1 MDKETGGFFAVKSTL
16 CSSSK
21 HQHRQQQQHEHH
33 HGAAAG
39 DLQDVGSAEQSSL
52 AAMENEI
59 HILQSL
65 PESEFVVRCL
75 GSDWSEE
82 GGGQRMRNV
91 FLEYMPG
98 GSLSDV
104 LKQFA
109 GAQPLSEALIRSYTR
124 SILQGV
130 DYLHRHGIVHCD
142 IKGKNVLVGNAGT
155 VKLADFGS
163 AKYVNGEKAAT
174 TSTAASAAPEDGLRK
189 LQEFEDCGM
198 RKVNGTPLWMAPEVV
213 LQEEQGLPSDIWS
226 LGCTVVEMATGQAPW
241 AQIADPF
248 VALYHIGCTDEV
260 PAVPASLSPAAQDFL
275 SRCFQRDPRTR
286 WTSSQLLEHPFLTQ
300 GPELCLDVA
309 SPAPDS
315 PTSVLELEDHH
326 GSSSSSSSA
335 VFSTLGSS
343 VPRLFSPRFWKLA
356 TFQSPRGKKKQDA
369 VVEQQQQ
376 QQQQGGE
383 TSSSDCTSCCSNDWW
398 GTSPLSPCTEGGEQ
412 HWIVV
417 RSPKGN
423 NSIPHK
429 KFEEEEE
436 DEEEASTVAVVAAP
450 AITSAE
456 TIITSSAHNFLGS
469 TASLQGLT
477 LYPTQEEEELHK
489 ALVAAAVAALLTG
502 AHCTSLSTQ
511 ASSSPPPLPPS
522 MARELHSTE
531 GNELA
536 LQTCPSAGCSGFSL
550 KKAHQN
556 LLQNQHL
563 DSASISARLDMV
575 PQVVS
580 SRQNH
585 ILQCLVAGIVPVGG
599 TTEEKFLVHT
609 RRRRRRRRR
618 RRIQLRNKV
627 SSPWFSECYY
637 KHLTSFSLSQE
648 LLGLRCNQLIHF
660 MKIANSINFLTL
672 VFVFVLFLFVCACVF
687 SDFYTNFFAAFQLQ
701 LVKTHTKSFV
711 SLCLGCVCKFLTQL
725 LTAFQTPQKSS
736 SCVCK
741 ICVLTQIL
749 QLFNFTIITLVCV
762 FSVSKFLAQ
771 LLCCFSNS
779 KISILCVCVQILDSF
794 WCS

>member
-1 MDKETGGFFAVKSTL
+1 MGRSWIRGRLLGAGAFGQVNLAMDRETGGFFAVKSTL

-21 HQHRQQQQHEHH
+21 HQHHHQQQQHERH
-33 HGAAAG
+33 HGVAAAAAGG
-39 DLQDVGSAEQSSL
+39 DLQDVGAAEQSSL

-82 GGGQRMRNV
+82 EGGQRMRNV

-142 IKGKNVLVGNAGT
+142 IKGRNVLVGNAGK

-163 AKYVNGEKAAT
+163 AKYVNGEKTAT
-174 TSTAASAAPEDGLRK
+174 TSAAASAAPEDGLRK
-189 LQEFEDCGM
+189 LLEFEDCGM

-213 LQEEQGLPSDIWS
+213 LQKEQGLPSDIWS

-241 AQIADPF
+241 AQIANPF

-300 GPELCLDVA
+300 GPELCSDVA
-309 SPAPDS
+309 SPAPTS

-326 GSSSSSSSA
+326 GSSSSCSSSSSA
-335 VFSTLGSS
+335 VFSTLGNS
-343 VPRLFSPRFWKLA
+343 VPRLASPRFWKLA
-356 TFQSPRGKKKQDA
+356 AFQSPRGKKKQDV
-369 VVEQQQQ
+369 VVEQK
-376 QQQQGGE
+376 QQQGGE
-383 TSSSDCTSCCSNDWW
+383 TSSSDGTSCCSNDWW

-417 RSPKGN
+417 RSPTGN

-436 DEEEASTVAVVAAP
+436 EEASTAVVVAAP

-477 LYPTQEEEELHK
+477 VYPTQEEEELHK
-489 ALVAAAVAALLTG
+489 ALAAEAVAALLTG
-502 AHCTSLSTQ
+502 AHCTSLSTE

-522 MARELHSTE
+522 MARALHSTE

-536 LQTCPSAGCSGFSL
+536 LQTCPSSGCSGFSL

-556 LLQNQHL
+556 LLQSRHL

-580 SRQNH
+580 FRQNH
-585 ILQCLVAGIVPVGG
+585 ILQCLAAGIVPVGG
-599 TTEEKFLVHT
+599 TTEEKFLAHT

-618 RRIQLRNKV
+618 RRSRIQVQNKV

-637 KHLTSFSLSQE
+637 KHLTSFSLSQD
-648 LLGLRCNQLIHF
+648 LLGLGCNQLIRF

-672 VFVFVLFLFVCACVF
+672 VLFCFCLCALVCSQIF
-687 SDFYTNFFAAFQLQ
+687 
-701 LVKTHTKSFV
+701 
-711 SLCLGCVCKFLTQL
+711 
-725 LTAFQTPQKSS
+725 
-736 SCVCK
+736 
-741 ICVLTQIL
+741 TQI
-749 QLFNFTIITLVCV
+749 
-762 FSVSKFLAQ
+762 
-771 LLCCFSNS
+771 LCCFSTPAFQNTHEIFCVLVS
-779 KISILCVCVQILDSF
+779 WVCVQVLDTAFDCFSNSTKVIVL
-794 WCS
+794 CV